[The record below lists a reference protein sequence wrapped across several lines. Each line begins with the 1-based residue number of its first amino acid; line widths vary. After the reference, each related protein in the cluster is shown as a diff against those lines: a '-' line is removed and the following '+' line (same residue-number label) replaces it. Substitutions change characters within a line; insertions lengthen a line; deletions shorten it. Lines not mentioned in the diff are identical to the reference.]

1 MQPGCDKLHKSV
13 AFRLEP
19 ETDYWIQLS
28 GSPAAQAVLLITPD
42 H

>member
-19 ETDYWIQLS
+19 DVDYWIQIS
-28 GSPAAQAVLLITPD
+28 GSPTANAVLLITLD
-42 H
+42 R